1 LRHEWSAFC
10 GRPRVSTDAE
20 GHAKVKVAVVA
31 NSCWYLYNFRRNLM
45 EALREAGH
53 EVIAVAPA
61 DAYVQRLRQTGVEVG
76 TFALDPRGTNP
87 VRELRSV
94 LALRR
99 LLRSKGMDVALSYTP
114 KGNLYTALAQLG
126 TRGRQVANISGLG
139 TAFVR
144 SNWLTPLLRA
154 AYRVL
159 FRHASWVFF
168 QNEDDRQMFLQAAT
182 VRANRCS
189 RLPGSG
195 VDLQHFAPQPLPSC
209 VDVGPV
215 TFLLVARMLRDKG
228 IGEYVGAAR
237 TLQRSRPGMARF
249 LLLGFLDAGNPS
261 AISADEMARWVA
273 DGSVE
278 YLGPSDDIRP
288 HMAAADCA
296 VLPSYYREGVPRS
309 LLEAAAMGRPV
320 ITTDSVGC
328 RDAVEDGVTGFLCR
342 PRDVAD
348 LTRNIERFI
357 DMPPTARVAMGR
369 QARARMER
377 EFDERLVI
385 HQYLKVVDGVAPAAT
400 A

>member
-1 LRHEWSAFC
+1 
-10 GRPRVSTDAE
+10 
-20 GHAKVKVAVVA
+20 
-31 NSCWYLYNFRRNLM
+31 
-45 EALREAGH
+45 
-53 EVIAVAPA
+53 
-61 DAYVQRLRQTGVEVG
+61 
-76 TFALDPRGTNP
+76 
-87 VRELRSV
+87 
-94 LALRR
+94 
-99 LLRSKGMDVALSYTP
+99 
-114 KGNLYTALAQLG
+114 
-126 TRGRQVANISGLG
+126 
-139 TAFVR
+139 
-144 SNWLTPLLRA
+144 
-154 AYRVL
+154 
-159 FRHASWVFF
+159 
-168 QNEDDRQMFLQAAT
+168 
-182 VRANRCS
+182 
-189 RLPGSG
+189 
-195 VDLQHFAPQPLPSC
+195 
-209 VDVGPV
+209 V